1 MSILI
6 LKSIHIISFVAWFAA
21 LFYLVR
27 MLAYHAKA
35 QKKSNP
41 EKDILT
47 KQFSMME
54 IRVYKV
60 ICNPAMMI
68 TWTCGLIMLHLYGV
82 EWLKDNPWMHVK
94 LLLLTLLTVYHLWL
108 GKQVKKVQNSDND
121 VMINSS
127 VLLNQIPA
135 FFLFAIVLFAGIR
148 DIRTAGKT
156 FGIAVFVGIL
166 LFLAVRQI
174 RKHKETN

>member
-1 MSILI
+1 M
-6 LKSIHIISFVAWFAA
+6 HIISFVVWFAA

-27 MLAYHAKA
+27 ILAYHAEA
-35 QKKSNP
+35 QKKSEP

-47 KQFSMME
+47 TQFSLME
-54 IRVYKV
+54 MRVYKA

-94 LLLLTLLTVYHLWL
+94 LLFLTLLTVYHVWL
-108 GKQVKKVQNSDND
+108 GKQVKRVQKSDND
-121 VMINSS
+121 VIINSS
-127 VLLNQIPA
+127 ILLNQIPA

-148 DIRTAGKT
+148 DIDTAGKT
-156 FGIAVFVGIL
+156 FGIVALIGIL

-174 RKHKETN
+174 RKNKETN